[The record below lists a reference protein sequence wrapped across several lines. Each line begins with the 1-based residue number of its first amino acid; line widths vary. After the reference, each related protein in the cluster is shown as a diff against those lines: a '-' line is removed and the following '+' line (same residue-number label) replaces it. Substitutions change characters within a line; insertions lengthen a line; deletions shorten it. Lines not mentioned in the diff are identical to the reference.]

1 MSQPTPD
8 HAILQQA
15 ADWYAQLAGQPDD
28 HALRQAWQQWHAQHE
43 QHRQAWQF
51 VERVSQRFAPL
62 HDDAEDAGQTLDQLR
77 RQGIERRRLMRGLA
91 AITGVGFLG
100 ALAWRPLLREPLLAW
115 QADLR
120 SNVGEIVERRLADGT
135 RLWLASD
142 SAVDVHFDDRQ
153 RVLRLYRGE
162 VLVSTASD
170 PRPLLLHTAQ
180 GSLQPL
186 GTRFSVALED
196 PVTHLEVFEGRVLAR
211 CAGSSE
217 QQEVPAGSAISFDT
231 RTFTAA
237 LPASPAREAWS
248 RGVLLAEDIELS
260 RFVAELGR
268 YRRGYLGLDPALR
281 HLKIMGTFP
290 LHDTDQALAMLERT
304 LPVKV
309 HRRLPWWVSI
319 EPLEASAG

>member
-1 MSQPTPD
+1 MKSDVD

-15 ADWYAQLAGQPDD
+15 ADWYAQLAGQPED
-28 HALRQAWQQWHAQHE
+28 HTLRQAWQRWHEQHE
-43 QHRQAWQF
+43 SHRQAWVF

-62 HDDAEDAGQTLDQLR
+62 HNDVDDAAQTLDQLR
-77 RQGIERRRLMRGLA
+77 RQGIARRRVLRGVA
-91 AITGVGFLG
+91 GITGFGLLG
-100 ALAWRPLLREPLLAW
+100 LLGWRPLLREPLMAW

-120 SNVGEIVERRLADGT
+120 SATGEIAEQRLADGT
-135 RLWLASD
+135 RLWLASGT
-142 SAVDVHFDDRQ
+142 ALDVSFDDRQ
-153 RVLRLYRGE
+153 RTLRLYRGE
-162 VLVSTASD
+162 VLLSTASD
-170 PRPLLLHTAQ
+170 PRPLVLHTAQ

-186 GTRFSVALED
+186 GTRFSVALD
-196 PVTHLEVFEGRVLAR
+196 DGNTQLSVFEGRVLAR
-211 CAGSSE
+211 CAGSSAQE
-217 QQEVPAGSAISFDT
+217 EVPAGFGLRFDGN
-231 RTFTAA
+231 TFGP
-237 LPASPAREAWS
+237 LSPASPTREAWS

-309 HRRLPWWVSI
+309 HRRLPWWVTI
-319 EPLEASAG
+319 EPLASAAG

>member
-1 MSQPTPD
+1 MNNSPPD

-28 HALRQAWQQWHAQHE
+28 RDLRQAWQQWHGQHE

-62 HDDAEDAGQTLDQLR
+62 HDDAENAGQTLDQLR

-91 AITGVGFLG
+91 AIGSVGFLG

-120 SNVGEIVERRLADGT
+120 STVGQIVEQRLADGT

-142 SAVDVHFDDRQ
+142 SAVDVRFDDRQ
-153 RVLRLYRGE
+153 RILHLYRGE
-162 VLVSTASD
+162 VLVSTAGD

-180 GSLQPL
+180 GNLQPL

-196 PVTHLEVFEGRVLAR
+196 RITHLEVFEGRVLAR
-211 CAGSSE
+211 CAESSA
-217 QQEVPAGSAISFDT
+217 QQEVAAGSAISFDA
-231 RTFTAA
+231 RAFTAP

-319 EPLEASAG
+319 EPLEAAAG

>member
-1 MSQPTPD
+1 MNNGTPD

-28 HALRQAWQQWHAQHE
+28 RDLQQAWQHWLGQHE

-62 HDDAEDAGQTLDQLR
+62 HDDAQDAARTLDQLR
-77 RQGIERRRLMRGLA
+77 HQGIERRRLVRGLA
-91 AITGVGFLG
+91 TVAGLGVLG
-100 ALAWRPLLREPLLAW
+100 ALSWRPLLREPLLAW

-120 SNVGEIVERRLADGT
+120 SGVGKIVEQRLADGT
-135 RLWLASD
+135 QLWLASD
-142 SAVDVHFDDRQ
+142 SAVDVRFDDRQ
-153 RVLRLYRGE
+153 RNLRLYRGE

-170 PRPLLLHTAQ
+170 SRPLLLHTAQ

-186 GTRFSVALED
+186 GTRFSVAVED
-196 PVTHLEVFEGRVLAR
+196 GLTHLEVFAGRVRAR
-211 CAGSSE
+211 CADS
-217 QQEVPAGSAISFDT
+217 PAQRDVAAGAAIRFDA
-231 RTFTAA
+231 RAFTAV

-268 YRRGYLGLDPALR
+268 YRHGYLGLDPALR

-290 LHDTDQALAMLERT
+290 LHDTDQALAMLEHT
-304 LPVKV
+304 LPVSV
-309 HRRLPWWVSI
+309 RRHLPWWVSI
-319 EPLEASAG
+319 EPLESASG

>member
-1 MSQPTPD
+1 MKPTTPD

-15 ADWYAQLAGQPDD
+15 ADWYARLVGQPDD
-28 HALRQAWQQWHAQHE
+28 RELRQAWQQWHGQHE

-51 VERVSQRFAPL
+51 VERVSLRFAPL
-62 HDDAEDAGQTLDQLR
+62 QEDAQDAAQTLDQLR
-77 RQGIERRRLMRGLA
+77 RQGIERRRLMRGVA
-91 AITGVGFLG
+91 AIAGVGFLG
-100 ALAWRPLLREPLLAW
+100 AFAWRPLLREPLLAW

-120 SNVGEIVERRLADGT
+120 SATGQIVEQRLADGT

-142 SAVDVHFDDRQ
+142 TALDVHFDAHQ
-153 RVLRLYRGE
+153 RSLRLYRGE
-162 VLVSTASD
+162 VLISTASD

-196 PVTHLEVFEGRVLAR
+196 GDTRLAVFEGRVLAR
-211 CAGSSE
+211 CAGSSA
-217 QQEVPAGSAISFDT
+217 QQEVAAGFGVSFDAQA
-231 RTFTAA
+231 FGEA

-268 YRRGYLGLDPALR
+268 YRRGYLGLDPALQ

-309 HRRLPWWVSI
+309 HRRLPWWVTI
-319 EPLEASAG
+319 EPLETATG

>member
-1 MSQPTPD
+1 MNTSTPD

-15 ADWYAQLAGQPDD
+15 ADWYARLTGQPDD
-28 HALRQAWQQWHAQHE
+28 QDLRLAWQQWHAQHE

-62 HDDAEDAGQTLDQLR
+62 HDDTQDAARTLDQLR
-77 RQGIERRRLMRGLA
+77 RQGIERRRLMRGVASIAGL
-91 AITGVGFLG
+91 GFLG
-100 ALAWRPLLREPLLAW
+100 AFAWRPLLREPLLAW

-120 SNVGEIVERRLADGT
+120 SATGDINEHRLADGT
-135 RLWLASD
+135 RLWLASNT
-142 SAVDVHFDDRQ
+142 ALDVRFDARQ
-153 RVLRLYRGE
+153 RTLHLYRGE
-162 VLVSTASD
+162 VLINTASD
-170 PRPLLLHTAQ
+170 PRPLLLHTTQ

-186 GTRFSVALED
+186 GTRFNVALED
-196 PVTHLEVFEGRVLAR
+196 DVTRLAVFEGRVLAR
-211 CAGSSE
+211 CDGSTA
-217 QQEVPAGSAISFDT
+217 QQEVAAGLGVSFD
-231 RTFTAA
+231 RQSFAA
-237 LPASPAREAWS
+237 LLPASPAREAWS

-281 HLKIMGTFP
+281 HLKIMGAFP

-309 HRRLPWWVSI
+309 HRRLSWWVSI
-319 EPLEASAG
+319 EPLETAAG